1 MKRFFL
7 TVLIIGLISSAG
19 IAFTEERGG
28 QSIPPHFEQTKHDQP
43 VLTKASTTKVNPADT
58 AWLLISA
65 AMVMLMTPGLALFYG
80 GMVRT
85 KNVLG
90 TIMQSFMIIALISV
104 QWVLFGYSLS
114 FGPSVGGIIGD
125 LSWFGLNGVG
135 LAPNP
140 DYAETVPHQ
149 AFMIFQGMFAIITP
163 ALLMGAIAERMKFKT
178 FFVFTLLWATLVYDP
193 IAHWVWG
200 SGGWIRKMG
209 GLDFAGGIV
218 VHMSSGVSAL
228 AAALLVGK
236 RKGFGTEPMA
246 PHSVPMTIMGAAIL
260 WFGWF
265 GFNAGSAIAAGM
277 LSTSAFVVT
286 HIAGAAG
293 ALSWAVVEWVY
304 KGKPTTLGAAS
315 GAVAG
320 LATITP
326 ASGFVTPMPAL
337 FIGLTA
343 GVFCYLGVVG
353 KNKFGYDD
361 SLDVVGIHGVGGTW
375 GVLAVGLFAT
385 KAVNDAGNNGF
396 FFGNPGLLGVQALAG
411 AVAWVYSF
419 LVTFILLK
427 ILDWTMG
434 LRVSEEEEDIGL
446 DLSQHNEMGYNP

>member
-7 TVLIIGLISSAG
+7 ALLIIGLISSAG

-28 QSIPPHFEQTKHDQP
+28 QSIPPHFEQTKYDQP
-43 VLTKASTTKVNPADT
+43 VPTKASTTKVNPADT
-58 AWLLISA
+58 AWILISA
-65 AMVMLMTPGLALFYG
+65 ALVMLMTPGLALFYG

-90 TIMQSFMIIALISV
+90 TIMQSFMILALISV

-114 FGPSVGGIIGD
+114 FGPTVGGIIGD

-149 AFMIFQGMFAIITP
+149 AFMIFQGMFAVITP

-200 SGGWIRKMG
+200 SGGWIHKMG

-218 VHMSSGVSAL
+218 VHLSSGVSAL
-228 AAALLVGK
+228 AAAILVGK
-236 RKGFGTEPMA
+236 RKGFRTEPMA
-246 PHSVPMTIMGAAIL
+246 PHSVPMTITGAAIL

-265 GFNAGSAIAAGM
+265 GFNAGSAVAAGM

-293 ALSWAVVEWVY
+293 ALSWAVVEWIY

-326 ASGFVTPMPAL
+326 ASGFVSPMPAL

-353 KNKFGYDD
+353 KNRFGYDD
-361 SLDVVGIHGVGGTW
+361 SLDVVGIHGVGGMW

-396 FFGNPGLLGVQALAG
+396 FFGNPGLLGVQALAV
-411 AVAWVYSF
+411 AVTWVYSF

-434 LRVSEEEEDIGL
+434 LRVSEEDEDSGL

>member
-1 MKRFFL
+1 MRRFLLILF
-7 TVLIIGLISSAG
+7 IIGFISSAG
-19 IAFTEERGG
+19 AAFAEQLTS
-28 QSIPPHFEQTKHDQP
+28 QSIPPNFQQSKPDQP
-43 VLTKASTTKVNPADT
+43 DLIKASATKVNPADT
-58 AWLLISA
+58 AWILISA
-65 AMVMLMTPGLALFYG
+65 ALVMLMTPGLALFYG

-90 TIMQSFMIIALISV
+90 TIMQSFMVLALISL
-104 QWVLFGYSLS
+104 QWMLFGYSLA

-125 LSWFGLNGVG
+125 LSWLGLRGVG
-135 LAPNP
+135 LVPNP
-140 DYAETVPHQ
+140 DYGATIPHQ
-149 AFMIFQGMFAIITP
+149 AFMIFQGMFAVITP

-178 FFVFTLLWATLVYDP
+178 FFVFTLLWSTLVYDP
-193 IAHWVWG
+193 VAHWVWG

-228 AAALLVGK
+228 VAAILVGK
-236 RKGFGTEPMA
+236 RKGFGTQVMA
-246 PHSVPMTIMGAAIL
+246 PHSVPMTITGAAIL

-265 GFNAGSAIAAGM
+265 GFNAGSAVVAGM

-293 ALSWAVVEWVY
+293 AVSWAVVEWIY
-304 KGKPTTLGAAS
+304 KGKPTTLGVAS

-326 ASGFVTPMPAL
+326 ASGFVTPLPAL
-337 FIGLTA
+337 LIGLTA
-343 GVFCYLGVVG
+343 GIFCYFAVVG
-353 KNKFGYDD
+353 KNRFGYDD

-385 KAVNDAGNNGF
+385 KAVNDAGSNGL
-396 FFGNPGLLGVQALAG
+396 FFGNPGLLGVQALA
-411 AVAWVYSF
+411 AVVTWVYSF
-419 LVTFILLK
+419 GVTWILLK
-427 ILDWTMG
+427 ILDWTLG
-434 LRVSEEEEDIGL
+434 LRVSEEEERTGL
-446 DLSQHNEMGYNP
+446 DLSQHDEVGYNP